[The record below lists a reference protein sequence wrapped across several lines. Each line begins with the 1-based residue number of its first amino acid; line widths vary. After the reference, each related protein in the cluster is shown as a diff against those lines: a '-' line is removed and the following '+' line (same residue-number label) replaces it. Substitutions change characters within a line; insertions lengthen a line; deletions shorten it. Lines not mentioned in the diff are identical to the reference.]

1 MRVVLVAN
9 TLWSVVIFRP
19 GLLRTLVGMGID
31 VVVVAPPDDT
41 LPRAREL
48 NVTLVPLE
56 LSAKSTN
63 PIHDIALVRT
73 LAKLY
78 RELRPDI
85 VFHYTI
91 KPNIYGSMAARI
103 VGVPCV
109 AVTTGLGYAFVN
121 TNLVARVAKW
131 LYRFAF
137 RFPREVWFLN
147 EDDRRD
153 FVERRLVDP
162 AKTRVL
168 PGEGIDIA
176 HFAPRPD
183 GQQPDDKIRFL
194 LIARMLWDKGVGE
207 YVEAARIVRR
217 RYPRAVFQLLGATGV
232 ANPSAIDA
240 QQMQAWVDEG
250 VVEYLGTTQDVRD
263 IIARA
268 DCLVL
273 PSYREGVPRTLLE
286 GAAMGKP
293 LVATDAVGCREVI
306 VDGET
311 GFLCEVRN
319 ASDLAAKLLSVIELG
334 PQGRAA
340 MGARGRE
347 MVEQR
352 YDERI
357 VIERY
362 LDAMRRFGVL
372 VPDAQRVTRES

>member
-9 TLWSVVIFRP
+9 TLWSIVIFRP
-19 GLLRTLVGMGID
+19 GLLRTLVGIGVD
-31 VVVVAPPDDT
+31 VVVMAPVDDT

-48 NVTLVPLE
+48 NVRVIPLE
-56 LSAKSTN
+56 LSAKGTN
-63 PIHDIALVRT
+63 PLHDLGLVRT
-73 LAKLY
+73 LVTRY
-78 RELRPDI
+78 RALKPDL

-91 KPNIYGSMAARI
+91 KPNIYGSIAAKLA
-103 VGVPCV
+103 GVPCI

-121 TNLVARVAKW
+121 TNLVARVAKV

-147 EDDRRD
+147 GDDRQD
-153 FVERRLVDP
+153 FVAQRLVDP
-162 AKTRVL
+162 VKTQVL
-168 PGEGIDIA
+168 PGEGIDLA
-176 HFAPRPD
+176 HFAPRAAGMPD
-183 GQQPDDKIRFL
+183 GKVRFL

-207 YVEAARIVRR
+207 YVEAARLVRAV
-217 RYPRAVFQLLGATGV
+217 YPQAVFQLLGATDV
-232 ANPSAIDA
+232 ANPSAISA
-240 QQMQAWVDEG
+240 KQMRTWAAEG

-286 GAAMGKP
+286 GAAMAKP
-293 LVATDAVGCREVI
+293 LVATKVIGCREVV

-311 GFLCEVRN
+311 GLLCAPRD
-319 ASDLAAKLLSVIELG
+319 AADLARKLQHIIEMG
-334 PQGRAA
+334 PDARAT
-340 MGARGRE
+340 MGARGRR

-362 LDAMRRFGVL
+362 LEAM
-372 VPDAQRVTRES
+372 QRIGLRITDMPVA

>member
-9 TLWSVVIFRP
+9 TLWSIVIFRP
-19 GLLRTLVGMGID
+19 GLLRTLVGMGVD
-31 VVVVAPPDDT
+31 VVVMAPVDDT

-48 NVTLVPLE
+48 NVRVIPLE
-56 LSAKSTN
+56 LSAKGTN
-63 PIHDIALVRT
+63 PLHDLGLVRT
-73 LAKLY
+73 LVTRY
-78 RELRPDI
+78 RALKPDL

-91 KPNIYGSMAARI
+91 KPNIYGSIAAKLA
-103 VGVPCV
+103 GVPCI

-121 TNLVARVAKW
+121 TNLVARVAKA

-137 RFPREVWFLN
+137 CFPREVWFLN
-147 EDDRRD
+147 GDDRQD
-153 FVERRLVDP
+153 FVAQRLVDP
-162 AKTRVL
+162 VKTQVL
-168 PGEGIDIA
+168 PGEGIDLA
-176 HFAPRPD
+176 HFAPRAAGMPD
-183 GQQPDDKIRFL
+183 GKVRFL

-207 YVEAARIVRR
+207 YIEAARLVRAV
-217 RYPRAVFQLLGATGV
+217 YPQAVFQLLGATDV
-232 ANPSAIDA
+232 ANPSAISA
-240 QQMQAWVDEG
+240 EQMRKWAAEG

-286 GAAMGKP
+286 GAAMAKP
-293 LVATDAVGCREVI
+293 LVATKVIGCREVV

-311 GFLCEVRN
+311 GLLCAPRD
-319 ASDLAAKLLSVIELG
+319 ATDLARKLQHIIEMG
-334 PQGRAA
+334 PDARAT
-340 MGARGRE
+340 MGARGRR

-362 LDAMRRFGVL
+362 LEAMRRIGL
-372 VPDAQRVTRES
+372 RIPDMPVA

>member
-1 MRVVLVAN
+1 MRVVFVAN

-19 GLLRTLVGMGID
+19 GLLRTLTGMGVD

-41 LPRAREL
+41 LPRARAL
-48 NVTLVPLE
+48 NVTFIPLE
-56 LSAKSTN
+56 LSAKGTN
-63 PIHDIALVRT
+63 PLHDIGLTRT
-73 LAKLY
+73 LARLY
-78 RELRPDI
+78 RELEPDLI
-85 VFHYTI
+85 FHYTI
-91 KPNIYGSMAARI
+91 KPNIYGSIAARLAGI
-103 VGVPCV
+103 PCV

-121 TNLVARVAKW
+121 TNLVARIAKA

-153 FVERRLVDP
+153 FVIRRLVDP

-168 PGEGIDIA
+168 PGEGIDLE
-176 HFAPRPD
+176 HFAPRPPARAD
-183 GQQPDDKIRFL
+183 GKIRFL

-207 YVEAARIVRR
+207 YVDAARLVRAK
-217 RYPRAVFQLLGATGV
+217 YPQAVFQLLGATGV

-263 IIARA
+263 IIANA

-311 GFLCEVRN
+311 GYLCELRN
-319 ASDLAAKLLSVIELG
+319 ARDLAAKLERIIELG
-334 PQGRAA
+334 ADGRTE
-340 MGARGRE
+340 MGARGRR

-357 VIERY
+357 VVGIY
-362 LDAMRRFGVL
+362 LDTMRRFGVL
-372 VPDAQRVTRES
+372 PAASSIQA

>member
-9 TLWSVVIFRP
+9 TLWSIVIFRP
-19 GLLRTLVGMGID
+19 GLLRTLVGMGVD
-31 VVVVAPPDDT
+31 VVVMAPVDDT

-48 NVTLVPLE
+48 NVRVIPLE
-56 LSAKSTN
+56 LSAKGTN
-63 PIHDIALVRT
+63 PLHDLGLVRT
-73 LAKLY
+73 LATRY
-78 RELRPDI
+78 RALKPDL

-91 KPNIYGSMAARI
+91 KPNIYGSIAAKLA
-103 VGVPCV
+103 GVPCI

-121 TNLVARVAKW
+121 TNFVARVAKA

-147 EDDRRD
+147 GDDRQD
-153 FVERRLVDP
+153 FVAQRLVDP
-162 AKTRVL
+162 VKTQVL
-168 PGEGIDIA
+168 PGEGIDLA
-176 HFAPRPD
+176 HFAPRAAGMPD
-183 GQQPDDKIRFL
+183 GKVRFL

-207 YVEAARIVRR
+207 YVEAARLVRAV
-217 RYPRAVFQLLGATGV
+217 YPQAVFQLLGATDV
-232 ANPSAIDA
+232 ANPSAISA
-240 QQMQAWVDEG
+240 EQMRTWAAEG
-250 VVEYLGTTQDVRD
+250 VIEYLGTTQDVRD

-286 GAAMGKP
+286 GAAMAKP
-293 LVATDAVGCREVI
+293 LVATKVIGCREVV

-311 GFLCEVRN
+311 GLLCAPRD
-319 ASDLAAKLLSVIELG
+319 AADLARKLQRIIEMG
-334 PQGRAA
+334 PDARAT
-340 MGARGRE
+340 MGARGRR

-362 LDAMRRFGVL
+362 LEAMRRIGLRITDMPV
-372 VPDAQRVTRES
+372 A

>member
-9 TLWSVVIFRP
+9 TLWSIVIFRP
-19 GLLRTLVGMGID
+19 GLLRTLVGMGVD
-31 VVVVAPPDDT
+31 VVVMAPVDDT

-48 NVTLVPLE
+48 NVRVIPLE
-56 LSAKSTN
+56 LSAKGTN
-63 PIHDIALVRT
+63 PLHDLGLVRT
-73 LAKLY
+73 LVTRY
-78 RELRPDI
+78 RALKPDL

-91 KPNIYGSMAARI
+91 KPNIYGSIAAKLA
-103 VGVPCV
+103 GVPCI

-121 TNLVARVAKW
+121 TNLVARVAKV

-147 EDDRRD
+147 GDDRQD
-153 FVERRLVDP
+153 FVAQRLVDP
-162 AKTRVL
+162 VKTQVL
-168 PGEGIDIA
+168 PGEGIDLA
-176 HFAPRPD
+176 HFAPRAAGMPD
-183 GQQPDDKIRFL
+183 GKVRFL

-207 YVEAARIVRR
+207 YVEAARLVREV
-217 RYPRAVFQLLGATGV
+217 YPQAVFQLLGATDV
-232 ANPSAIDA
+232 ANPSAISA
-240 QQMQAWVDEG
+240 KQMRTWAAEG

-286 GAAMGKP
+286 GAAMAKP
-293 LVATDAVGCREVI
+293 LVATKVIGCREVV

-311 GFLCEVRN
+311 GLLCAPRD
-319 ASDLAAKLLSVIELG
+319 AADLARKLQHIIEMG
-334 PQGRAA
+334 PDARAT
-340 MGARGRE
+340 MGARGRR

-362 LDAMRRFGVL
+362 LEAM
-372 VPDAQRVTRES
+372 QRIGLRITDMPVA

>member
-9 TLWSVVIFRP
+9 TLWSIVIFRP
-19 GLLRTLVGMGID
+19 GLLRTLVGMGVD
-31 VVVVAPPDDT
+31 VVVMAPVDDT

-48 NVTLVPLE
+48 NVRVIPLE
-56 LSAKSTN
+56 LSAKGTN
-63 PIHDIALVRT
+63 PLHDLGLVRT
-73 LAKLY
+73 LVTRY
-78 RELRPDI
+78 RALKPDL

-91 KPNIYGSMAARI
+91 KPNIYGSIAAKLA
-103 VGVPCV
+103 GVPCI

-121 TNLVARVAKW
+121 TNLVARVAKV

-147 EDDRRD
+147 GDDRQD
-153 FVERRLVDP
+153 FVAQRLVDP
-162 AKTRVL
+162 VKTQVL
-168 PGEGIDIA
+168 PGEGIDLA
-176 HFAPRPD
+176 HFAPRAAGMPD
-183 GQQPDDKIRFL
+183 GKMRFL

-207 YVEAARIVRR
+207 YVEAARLVRAV
-217 RYPRAVFQLLGATGV
+217 YPQAVFQLLGATDV
-232 ANPSAIDA
+232 ANPSAISA
-240 QQMQAWVDEG
+240 EQMRTWAAEG

-286 GAAMGKP
+286 GAAMAKP
-293 LVATDAVGCREVI
+293 LVATKVIGCREVV

-311 GFLCEVRN
+311 GLLCAPRD
-319 ASDLAAKLLSVIELG
+319 AADLARKLQHIIEMG
-334 PQGRAA
+334 PDARAT
-340 MGARGRE
+340 MGARGRR

-362 LDAMRRFGVL
+362 LEAMRRIGLRITDMPV
-372 VPDAQRVTRES
+372 A

>member
-1 MRVVLVAN
+1 MRVMLVAN
-9 TLWSVVIFRP
+9 TLWSIVIFRP
-19 GLLRTLVGMGID
+19 GLLRTLVGMGVD
-31 VVVVAPPDDT
+31 VVVMAPVDDT

-48 NVTLVPLE
+48 NVRVIPLE
-56 LSAKSTN
+56 LSAKGTN
-63 PIHDIALVRT
+63 PLHDLGLVRT
-73 LAKLY
+73 LVTCY
-78 RELRPDI
+78 RALKPDL

-91 KPNIYGSMAARI
+91 KPNIYGSIAAKLA
-103 VGVPCV
+103 GVPCI

-121 TNLVARVAKW
+121 TNLVARVAKV

-147 EDDRRD
+147 GDDRQD
-153 FVERRLVDP
+153 FVAQRLVDP
-162 AKTRVL
+162 VKTQVL
-168 PGEGIDIA
+168 PGEGIDLA
-176 HFAPRPD
+176 HFAPRAAGMPD
-183 GQQPDDKIRFL
+183 GKVRFL

-207 YVEAARIVRR
+207 YVEAARLVRAV
-217 RYPRAVFQLLGATGV
+217 YPQAVFQLLGATDV
-232 ANPSAIDA
+232 ANPSAISA
-240 QQMQAWVDEG
+240 KQMRTWAAEG

-286 GAAMGKP
+286 GAAMAKP
-293 LVATDAVGCREVI
+293 LVATKVIGCREVV

-311 GFLCEVRN
+311 GLLCAPRD
-319 ASDLAAKLLSVIELG
+319 AADLARKLQHIIEMG
-334 PQGRAA
+334 PDARAT
-340 MGARGRE
+340 MGARGRR

-362 LDAMRRFGVL
+362 LEAM
-372 VPDAQRVTRES
+372 QRIGLRITDMPVA

>member
-9 TLWSVVIFRP
+9 TLWSIVIFRP
-19 GLLRTLVGMGID
+19 GLLRTLVGMGVD
-31 VVVVAPPDDT
+31 VVVMAPVDDT

-48 NVTLVPLE
+48 NVRVIPLE
-56 LSAKSTN
+56 LSAKGTN
-63 PIHDIALVRT
+63 PLHDLGLVRT
-73 LAKLY
+73 LVTRY
-78 RELRPDI
+78 RALKPDL

-91 KPNIYGSMAARI
+91 KPNIYGSIAAKLA
-103 VGVPCV
+103 GVPCI

-121 TNLVARVAKW
+121 TNLVARVAKV

-147 EDDRRD
+147 GDDRQD
-153 FVERRLVDP
+153 FVAQRLVDP
-162 AKTRVL
+162 VKTQVL
-168 PGEGIDIA
+168 PGEGIDLA
-176 HFAPRPD
+176 HFAPRAAGMPD
-183 GQQPDDKIRFL
+183 GKVRFL

-207 YVEAARIVRR
+207 YVEAARLVRAV
-217 RYPRAVFQLLGATGV
+217 YPQAVFQLLGATDV
-232 ANPSAIDA
+232 ANPSAISA
-240 QQMQAWVDEG
+240 KQMRTWAAEG

-286 GAAMGKP
+286 GAAMAKP
-293 LVATDAVGCREVI
+293 LVATKVIGCREVV

-311 GFLCEVRN
+311 GLLCAPRD
-319 ASDLAAKLLSVIELG
+319 AADLARKLQHIIEMG
-334 PQGRAA
+334 PDARAT
-340 MGARGRE
+340 MGARGRR

-362 LDAMRRFGVL
+362 LEAM
-372 VPDAQRVTRES
+372 QRIGLRITDMPVA

>member
-19 GLLRTLVGMGID
+19 GLLRTLVRMGID
-31 VVVVAPPDDT
+31 VIVMAPLDET
-41 LPRAREL
+41 LPRAKAL
-48 NVTLVPLE
+48 NVRVIPLE
-56 LSAKSTN
+56 LSAKGAN
-63 PIHDIALVRT
+63 PLRDFGLVRT
-73 LAKLY
+73 LVAWY
-78 RELRPDI
+78 RALKPDL

-91 KPNIYGSMAARI
+91 KPNIYGSIAARLA
-103 VGVPCV
+103 GVPCI

-121 TNLVARVAKW
+121 TNFIARVART

-137 RFPREVWFLN
+137 RFPREIWFLN
-147 EDDRRD
+147 GDDRQE
-153 FVERRLVDP
+153 FVMRRLVDP
-162 AKTRVL
+162 KKTRVL
-168 PGEGIDIA
+168 PGEGIDLV
-176 HFAPRPD
+176 HFAPRNPGPAD
-183 GQQPDDKIRFL
+183 GKFRFL

-207 YVEAARIVRR
+207 YVQAARLVHLA
-217 RYPRAVFQLLGATGV
+217 YPHAVFQLLGATDV
-232 ANPSAIDA
+232 ANPSAIGAD
-240 QQMQAWVDEG
+240 QMRAWVAEG

-293 LVATDAVGCREVI
+293 LVATNAVGCREVVI
-306 VDGET
+306 DGET
-311 GFLCEVRN
+311 GLLC
-319 ASDLAAKLLSVIELG
+319 APKDAADLAQKLQRIIEAG
-334 PQGRAA
+334 PDARAA
-340 MGARGRE
+340 MGARGRK

-362 LDAMRRFGVL
+362 LDAMRRLGV
-372 VPDAQRVTRES
+372 DFTG

>member
-9 TLWSVVIFRP
+9 TLWSIVIFRP
-19 GLLRTLVGMGID
+19 GLLRTLVGMGVD
-31 VVVVAPPDDT
+31 VVVMAPVDDT
-41 LPRAREL
+41 LSRAREL
-48 NVTLVPLE
+48 NVRVIPLE
-56 LSAKSTN
+56 LSAKGTN
-63 PIHDIALVRT
+63 PLHDIGLVRT
-73 LAKLY
+73 LVMRY
-78 RELRPDI
+78 RALKPDL

-91 KPNIYGSMAARI
+91 KPNVYGSIAAKLA
-103 VGVPCV
+103 GVPCI

-121 TNLVARVAKW
+121 TNFVARVAKA

-147 EDDRRD
+147 SDDQQD
-153 FVERRLVDP
+153 FVAQRLVDP
-162 AKTRVL
+162 AKTQVL
-168 PGEGIDIA
+168 PGEGIDLA
-176 HFAPRPD
+176 HFAPRAAGMSD
-183 GQQPDDKIRFL
+183 GKVRFL

-207 YVEAARIVRR
+207 YVEAARLVRAV
-217 RYPRAVFQLLGATGV
+217 YPQVVFQLLGATDV
-232 ANPSAIDA
+232 ANPSAISA
-240 QQMQAWVDEG
+240 EQMRTWVAEG

-286 GAAMGKP
+286 GAAMAKP
-293 LVATDAVGCREVI
+293 LVATDAIGCREVV

-311 GFLCEVRN
+311 GLLCAPRDV
-319 ASDLAAKLLSVIELG
+319 ADLARKLQHIIEMG
-334 PQGRAA
+334 PDARAT
-340 MGARGRE
+340 MGARGRR

-362 LDAMRRFGVL
+362 LAAMRRIGL
-372 VPDAQRVTRES
+372 RIAGMPKA

>member
-9 TLWSVVIFRP
+9 TLWSIVIFRP

-31 VVVVAPPDDT
+31 VVVMAPVDDT

-48 NVTLVPLE
+48 NVRVIPLE
-56 LSAKSTN
+56 LSAKGTN
-63 PIHDIALVRT
+63 PLHDLGLVRT
-73 LAKLY
+73 LVTRY
-78 RELRPDI
+78 RALKPDL

-91 KPNIYGSMAARI
+91 KPNIYGSIAAKLA
-103 VGVPCV
+103 GVPCI

-121 TNLVARVAKW
+121 TNLVVRVAKV

-147 EDDRRD
+147 GDDRQD
-153 FVERRLVDP
+153 FIVQRLVDP
-162 AKTRVL
+162 VKTQVL
-168 PGEGIDIA
+168 PGEGIDLA
-176 HFAPRPD
+176 HFAPRAAGMPD
-183 GQQPDDKIRFL
+183 GKMRFL

-207 YVEAARIVRR
+207 YVEAARLVRAV
-217 RYPRAVFQLLGATGV
+217 YPQAVFQLLGATDV
-232 ANPSAIDA
+232 ANPSAISA
-240 QQMQAWVDEG
+240 KQMRTWAAEG

-286 GAAMGKP
+286 GAAMAKP
-293 LVATDAVGCREVI
+293 LVATKVIGCREVV

-311 GFLCEVRN
+311 GLLCAPRD
-319 ASDLAAKLLSVIELG
+319 AADLARKLQHIIEMG
-334 PQGRAA
+334 PDARAT
-340 MGARGRE
+340 MGARGRR

-362 LDAMRRFGVL
+362 LEAMRRIGLRITDMPV
-372 VPDAQRVTRES
+372 A